1 MARFTQYI
9 GLSKEACDFLDKHEH
24 KELGYYH
31 MTEGIAME
39 EVSGRIIEVTVH
51 KATEEDAKYGDFMD
65 TVRLF
70 VEVVQAEPWDSGP
83 MIFTCL
89 MDIPTGEK
97 KFLWSDE
104 DIDKAS

>member
-9 GLSKEACDFLDKHEH
+9 GLSKEARDFLDKHEH
-24 KELGYYH
+24 KEIGHYH

-51 KATEEDAKYGDFMD
+51 KATEESEKYGDFMD

-70 VEVVQAEPWDSGP
+70 VNEDLIR
-83 MIFTCL
+83 MIIYIVKTFSLIKCHESY
-89 MDIPTGEK
+89 ISY
-97 KFLWSDE
+97 KF
-104 DIDKAS
+104 KGGQYAN